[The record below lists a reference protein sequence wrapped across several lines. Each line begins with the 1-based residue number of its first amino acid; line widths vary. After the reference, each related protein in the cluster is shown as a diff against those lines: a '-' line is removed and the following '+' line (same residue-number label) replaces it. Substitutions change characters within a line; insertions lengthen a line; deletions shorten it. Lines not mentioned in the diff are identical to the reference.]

1 MPKDP
6 VCGMYIDEKTSLK
19 KVIGSRTYYFCSES
33 CLKTFEDPE
42 KELKSM
48 KRRVTI
54 ALSGV
59 LLLAALRVAAMLT
72 LAAGVTLVTWA
83 PIPSLPWFTW
93 GYWLFILT
101 TPIQFIGGWSFYK
114 GAYTAL
120 KARSTNM
127 DVLIAMGTTTAYLF
141 SSVVLFFP
149 DLLPVADKNV
159 YFEVSAIII
168 AFVLLGRFIEDYI
181 RAHTSSA
188 VRKLMDLR
196 PATARV
202 IRDGQEV

>member
-33 CLKTFEDPE
+33 CLKTFEAPE

-72 LAAGVTLVTWA
+72 LAAGVTLITWA
-83 PIPSLPWFTW
+83 PLPSLPWFTW

-101 TPIQFIGGWSFYK
+101 TPVQFIGGWTFYV
-114 GAYTAL
+114 GAYNAL
-120 KARSTNM
+120 KNRVFNM
-127 DVLIAMGTTTAYLF
+127 DFLIAMGTLTAWAF
-141 SSVVLFFP
+141 SSFVLFFP
-149 DLLPVADKNV
+149 GVLPVAEKEV
-159 YFEVSAIII
+159 YFDVSAVII
-168 AFVLLGRFIEDYI
+168 AFVLLGKFMEDYI
-181 RAHTSSA
+181 RKRSSAA
-188 VRKLMDLR
+188 VRKLLD
-196 PATARV
+196 
-202 IRDGQEV
+202 